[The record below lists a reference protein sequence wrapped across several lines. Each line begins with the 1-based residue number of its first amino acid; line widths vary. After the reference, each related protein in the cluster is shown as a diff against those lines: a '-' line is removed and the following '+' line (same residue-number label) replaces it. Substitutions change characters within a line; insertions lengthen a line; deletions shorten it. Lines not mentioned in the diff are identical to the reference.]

1 MKRKNKGRKRAKKK
15 KKWLKKASFT
25 WSSLRTLQGRYCR
38 EKERKER
45 KNHHLLCS
53 SPSLV
58 FPNRGQE
65 RQEEQPRG
73 SSWRA
78 GFTRASR
85 PSRRH
90 IFLCRTLRKAISHTS
105 SFPRGGRTH
114 SGGHP
119 SFRAPKPPEQAPLSA
134 YNLPSR
140 GAIVCHAVGT
150 AVGFPRTLPTS
161 LQITSNS
168 REA

>member
-1 MKRKNKGRKRAKKK
+1 MEQPADVTR
-15 KKWLKKASFT
+15 SV
-25 WSSLRTLQGRYCR
+25 LQGEGEEGK
-38 EKERKER
+38 EKP
-45 KNHHLLCS
+45 S
-53 SPSLV
+53 SPLQQPLSCFPKPGPGAAGRAASGLV
-58 FPNRGQE
+58 L
-65 RQEEQPRG
+65 
-73 SSWRA
+73 
-78 GFTRASR
+78 ASGV
-85 PSRRH
+85 H